1 MNYMEKKEPIRF
13 NIRSE
18 IYDDEKKEMVPFNKI
33 ILNCTRLG
41 IEWPEA
47 YTLLVFERDSYPE
60 ATYEKLVKI
69 SEDFSSPETFVKH
82 VTYAFI
88 ERGDHDLSTLVAI
101 CGDDFIQY
109 LINSVKQG
117 KRPIVDIIYYRSKSE
132 RGKPQSLERITDLLS
147 VVYLQKSKE
156 WKHIDFNAIIHY
168 QEAFVP
174 KLLVEYITKFTEL

>member
-18 IYDDEKKEMVPFNKI
+18 IYDDTKKAMVPFDKMI
-33 ILNCTRLG
+33 INCTRLG

-60 ATYEKLVKI
+60 ATYEKLVKLL
-69 SEDFSSPETFVKH
+69 DDLSSPETFVKH

-88 ERGDHDLSTLVAI
+88 DREDNNLYTLVTL
-101 CGDDFIQY
+101 CGDDFIRY
-109 LINSVKQG
+109 LMNSVKQD
-117 KRPIVDIIYYRSKSE
+117 KQPIIDIVYYRSKSE

-147 VVYLQKSKE
+147 DVYCESLTNGNTLISMQSFIIK
-156 WKHIDFNAIIHY
+156 KHLSQNCW
-168 QEAFVP
+168 
-174 KLLVEYITKFTEL
+174 